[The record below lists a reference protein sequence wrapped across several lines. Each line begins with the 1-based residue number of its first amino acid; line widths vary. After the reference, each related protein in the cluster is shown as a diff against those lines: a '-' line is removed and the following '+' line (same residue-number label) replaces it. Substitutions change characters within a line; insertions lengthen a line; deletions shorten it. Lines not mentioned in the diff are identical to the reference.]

1 MSTKVEE
8 LKQRTVKAGSWVLI
22 GHVFSQIIRFG
33 GNLVLTR
40 LLVPEMFGVMAIV
53 NMLMIGLI
61 MFSDVGLL
69 QNIVQSDRG
78 EEPDYLNTAWTIQ
91 IIRGFILLA
100 ISLSVSFALYFLG
113 QHGYIS
119 PTTAY
124 GNEQLPYILAAM
136 SLVTILAG
144 FDSIHLLLLNRK
156 LMMGRLVTIEVISQ
170 VIGLTLMIYLAWKYQ
185 SIWALVIGTITT
197 AFIKLTLSH
206 TIIPGKICR
215 LAWDREAV
223 HDIIHFGK
231 WIFLTSIMGF
241 LTSQG
246 DRLMLGGLISAET
259 LGIYTVAFFLAT
271 AVKDVLLRLIGS
283 VFFPLLSEISRDNG
297 ARLEGA
303 YYKLRFKID
312 MVAMFAAGFLYATG
326 SIIIERLYD
335 ARYVDAG
342 WILEVLSLGLVS
354 VGYMLAGQC
363 FVAIGKP
370 KLDAVQIVI
379 QMLTLYILMPVA
391 FHSYGMRGA
400 VWAIALSA
408 LVRVIVSF
416 FLMKKNLF
424 FRFKSEFAGLPFI
437 LIGWAVGMAGKFLFL
452 NYIQIFEKIKS
463 LINHP
468 DLLSYLEYKISLLL

>member
-1 MSTKVEE
+1 MSAKVEG
-8 LKQRTVKAGSWVLI
+8 LKQRSVKAGSWVLI

-78 EEPDYLNTAWTIQ
+78 EESDYLNTAWTIQ
-91 IIRGFILLA
+91 IIRGFILFA
-100 ISLSVSFALYFLG
+100 ISLSVSFGLYFLG
-113 QHGYIS
+113 QYGYIS
-119 PTTAY
+119 SATAY
-124 GNEQLPYILAAM
+124 GNEQLPYILAVM
-136 SLVTILAG
+136 SLVTIFAG

-197 AFIKLTLSH
+197 ACIKLTLSH
-206 TIIPGKICR
+206 TIIPGERCR
-215 LAWDREAV
+215 LAWDRETV

-297 ARLEGA
+297 AKLEGA

-342 WILEVLSLGLVS
+342 WILEILSLGLVS

-379 QMLTLYILMPVA
+379 QMLTLYTLMPVA
-391 FHSYGMRGA
+391 FYSYGMRGA

-408 LVRVIVSF
+408 LVRIVVSF

-437 LIGWAVGMAGKFLFL
+437 LLGWGVGIAGKFLFL

-468 DLLSYLEYKISLLL
+468 DLFKYLEYKISLLL